1 MVAGEVAV
9 TALMTSMLRASGQQT
24 VTGVWGWI
32 RRRFDRAGRRRV
44 YQQLQT
50 RVAAAR
56 LRIILALELGEIGT
70 NALPVSHMSPELVGV
85 LDHGVSDMAGV
96 LEAWLT
102 ARDIAPTQ
110 LADAADELVI
120 ALAGL
125 SMHPDPG
132 WRRPLRRPAARA
144 LAAVAT
150 NRFDAALAE
159 FVRLVDADTAKRRR
173 ARKAAQQRR
182 PAR

>member
-1 MVAGEVAV
+1 MIGGEAAAAAV
-9 TALMTSMLRASGQQT
+9 MTSMLRTSGQQA
-24 VTGVWGWI
+24 VTGIWKRLFNRSDRSD
-32 RRRFDRAGRRRV
+32 RRKV
-44 YQQLQT
+44 YQQLQA

-56 LRIILALELGEIGT
+56 LRTILALELDRMGT
-70 NALPVSHMSPELVGV
+70 KSVVPRAQPGLVSV

-96 LEAWLT
+96 LEAWLA
-102 ARDIAPTQ
+102 ARDIAPVP
-110 LADAADELVI
+110 LADAADDLVL

-132 WRRPLRRPAARA
+132 WRSPWRRQASRA

-150 NRFDAALAE
+150 ERFDTTLAE

-173 ARKAAQQRR
+173 ARKAARERR
-182 PAR
+182 LPR